1 MDKQEFIKQIA
12 AYVKKYAPSYNI
24 KVYSPIIA
32 QAILESAYGTSELA
46 VNAHNYFGLKYRA
59 GRCKTCIGIYNK
71 VGSEQNAD
79 GSYTSS
85 SMQWCKFKDME
96 NGVNIKIA
104 CHTTGLSD
112 SSIIACQSLDELP
125 REIINTLLL
134 QPTFKEV
141 LYRIF
146 VVAGEKSVCQHLE
159 QEVERTKTSSLTTP
173 AELTL
178 KKCAIPTLEQEEY
191 QLNKYLHTLIAETVE
206 SLCSKNK
213 AVSEYGKNGSGNLLR
228 NSGFNGGQE
237 K

>member
-12 AYVKKYAPSYNI
+12 TYVKKYAPSYNI

-96 NGVNIKIA
+96 NGVIGYFDFINI
-104 CHTTGLSD
+104 
-112 SSIIACQSLDELP
+112 
-125 REIINTLLL
+125 
-134 QPTFKEV
+134 F
-141 LYRIF
+141 
-146 VVAGEKSVCQHLE
+146 
-159 QEVERTKTSSLTTP
+159 
-173 AELTL
+173 
-178 KKCAIPTLEQEEY
+178 
-191 QLNKYLHTLIAETVE
+191 
-206 SLCSKNK
+206 
-213 AVSEYGKNGSGNLLR
+213 
-228 NSGFNGGQE
+228 NSGLCIFLILCLKTFYICCHLNNLF
-237 K
+237 